1 MSAIPHRE
9 PKEKQAVTWDVF
21 SEGLWRDN
29 PVLVMMLGLCPALA
43 VSNSA
48 INALAMGLATTFV
61 LITSGAI
68 ISLLRR
74 FIPKQVRIATYI
86 VIIATFVTLVDY
98 AIQAISL
105 DLYNALGAFIQLIVV
120 NCIILGRA
128 EAYASRNPFGRTVVN
143 ATGMGLG
150 FTIAL
155 LVLGGI
161 REILGA
167 GSLFGFDLFGP
178 NFEPWVVMIL
188 PPGGFIVL
196 SLMLVAFNL
205 VNRRLGGGVKQAKG
219 HGHAA

>member
-1 MSAIPHRE
+1 MSANPAKGPNAAQER
-9 PKEKQAVTWDVF
+9 TWDVF
-21 SEGLWRDN
+21 AEGLWRDN
-29 PVLVMMLGLCPALA
+29 PVLVMMLGLCPTLA

-48 INALAMGLATTFV
+48 INALAMGLATSFV
-61 LITSGAI
+61 LVASGAI
-68 ISLLRR
+68 VSLLRSL
-74 FIPKQVRIATYI
+74 IPKQVRIATYI

-128 EAYASRNPFGRTVVN
+128 EAYASRNPVGRAVVN
-143 ATGMGLG
+143 ALGMGTG
-150 FTIAL
+150 FTLAL
-155 LVLGGI
+155 LLLGSI
-161 REILGA
+161 REILGS
-167 GSLFGFDLFGP
+167 GSLFGFNLFGP

-196 SLMLVAFNL
+196 SLMLVVFNL
-205 VNRRLGGGVKQAKG
+205 VNKRLCAAVKQGGG

>member
-9 PKEKQAVTWDVF
+9 PREKQAVTWDVF

-74 FIPKQVRIATYI
+74 FIPRQVRIATYI

-98 AIQAISL
+98 SIQAISL

-155 LVLGGI
+155 LVLGAI
-161 REILGA
+161 REILGS
-167 GSLFGFDLFGP
+167 GSLFGVDLFGP

-205 VNRRLGGGVKQAKG
+205 VNRRLGSNIKQAKG
-219 HGHAA
+219 HSHAA